1 MIERK
6 WLAMNNTGFSLYEQ
20 LEPLNKDINI
30 FYKPTTPVV
39 RYEYYIIK
47 DGVRSEAIS
56 ISGNETANILLT
68 DTGNYQIEIKTYDYY
83 DVNTIKSGIYKI
95 DKEAPVINLNEDVI
109 EIKLGSD
116 YDFLNNVTVKD
127 NNDGDITNKVTISN
141 NNLNASGQKYV
152 TYTAVDYAGNKSVK
166 QMSVNVVDNWSSGLF
181 YIQILIG
188 LFLIIFV
195 CLVLLYYR
203 TNKLIKRIG
212 RYGLD
217 PINDNSPSLLDQL
230 INFYVSLLEKI
241 SKYLNKSVFLTKYAK
256 RYEKYLGIVNLN
268 YKQSM
273 NYIASKLIVS
283 LAFLTIAIIGN
294 ALQFQVLGIYEIFL
308 SLAVGFFAPDF
319 LYLYKYK
326 RYRGNLENDFLQA
339 IIIMNNA
346 FKSGRSISQA
356 VDIVAKELDGPMALE
371 FKKMGLEL
379 SFGLSVDIVFER
391 FAERVNLEEA
401 KYLTAS
407 ISILNKTGGN
417 IIKVFSSIE
426 KTLFSKKKLRL
437 EMRSLTGASRIIVYV
452 LIAIPM
458 MFILFISLISPDYF
472 LPLITTDL
480 GYIIT
485 SIIVVVYTIYIFFVF
500 KIMKV
505 RM

>member
-1 MIERK
+1 
-6 WLAMNNTGFSLYEQ
+6 MNNVGFSLYEQ
-20 LEPLNKDINI
+20 LEPTNKDINI
-30 FYKPTTPVV
+30 SYKPTTSVI

-47 DGVRSEAIS
+47 DGIRS
-56 ISGNETANILLT
+56 NVFNINGMDATNIVLS
-68 DTGNYQIEIKTYDYY
+68 DTGNYQIEVKTYDYY
-83 DVNTIKSGIYKI
+83 GTNTIKSGIYKV
-95 DKEAPVINLNEDVI
+95 DKEAPVINII
-109 EIKLGSD
+109 EEEVELEMGTH
-116 YDFLNNVTVKD
+116 YDFLNNVRVND
-127 NNDGDITNKVTISN
+127 NYDGDLTAKVMIN
-141 NNLNASGQKYV
+141 DIDLNSVGEKYIN
-152 TYTAVDYAGNKSVK
+152 YTAVDQAGNQTVQ
-166 QMSVNVVDNWSSGLF
+166 QMSVNVVNNKTNGLF
-181 YIQILIG
+181 YIQIIVG
-188 LFLIIFV
+188 LLLVIFI
-195 CLVLLYYR
+195 CLAMLYYR
-203 TNKLIKRIG
+203 TTKLIKRIG
-212 RYGLD
+212 RYGLN
-217 PINDNSPSLLDQL
+217 PINDNSPSLLDQ
-230 INFYVSLLEKI
+230 IISFYTNLLETI
-241 SKYLNKSVFLTKYAK
+241 SKYLNKSVFLVKYSK
-256 RYEKYLGIVNLN
+256 RYEKYLGIVNTN

-273 NYIASKLIVS
+273 NYVASKLIVS
-283 LAFLTIAIIGN
+283 LVFLLIAIISN
-294 ALQFQVLGIYEIFL
+294 VFQFQVLGLYEVFL
-308 SLAVGFFAPDF
+308 SLIVGFFVPDF

-379 SFGLSVDIVFER
+379 SFGLSVDIVFNR

-437 EMRSLTGASRIIVYV
+437 EMQSLTGASRIIVYV
-452 LIAIPM
+452 LIAIPLL
-458 MFILFISLISPDYF
+458 FIVFISLISPDYF
-472 LPLITTDL
+472 LPLITTEL

-485 SIIVVVYTIYIFFVF
+485 SIIIVVYILYIFFVF